1 MAIRTIFFD
10 FDGVIA
16 DSVDVKTKAF
26 HRLYLPCGS
35 TIAQKVVMHHQ
46 ANGGMSRFEKFKLYH
61 KKYLDI
67 ELDQEGIEK
76 LAQEFSILVMD
87 GVIKA
92 KDVPGIRTFLE
103 RYFRKLNLYVITG
116 TPTAEMKIIVQKR
129 ELDKFF
135 KGIYGSPKKKDF
147 WTNYIINS
155 DNLIRDEIIFLG
167 DAMSD
172 YRAAKSA
179 NIHFALRE
187 YDENRE
193 LFKGYDVLRFED
205 FYHFNSIFKEMQ

>member
-1 MAIRTIFFD
+1 MVVKTIFFD

-26 HRLYLPCGS
+26 YKLYLPYGKS
-35 TIAQKVVMHHQ
+35 IAQRAVKHHQ

-61 KKYLDI
+61 KKYLNI
-67 ELDQEGIEK
+67 ELDQNGIEK
-76 LAQEFSILVMD
+76 LSQQFSNLVLD

-92 KDVPGIRTFLE
+92 KDVPGIRQFLE
-103 RYFRKLNLYVITG
+103 NYFNRLQFYIITG
-116 TPTAEMKIIVQKR
+116 TPTDEMKIIVKKR
-129 ELDKFF
+129 RLDKFF
-135 KGIYGSPKKKDF
+135 KGIYGSPKKKNF
-147 WTNYIINS
+147 WTNYIIKS
-155 DNLIRDEIIFLG
+155 GNLIRDEIIFLG

-172 YRAAKSA
+172 YNAAKSA

-205 FYHFNSIFKEMQ
+205 FYQFDSIFKEI